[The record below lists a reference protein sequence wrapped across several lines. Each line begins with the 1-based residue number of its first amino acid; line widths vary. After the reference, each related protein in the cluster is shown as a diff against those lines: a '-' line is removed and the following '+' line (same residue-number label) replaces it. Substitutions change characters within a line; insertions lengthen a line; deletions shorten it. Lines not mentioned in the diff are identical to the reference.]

1 MPSCYAY
8 GQSCWYVTYTTG
20 LSCELWGR
28 NITNPNRDCGPF
40 ITIIFFEQGKWFIKL
55 KVGQASYIRPCF
67 ELDPLLEHDSGSNL
81 ARALSKFFRCCFSFL
96 TLLGH
101 FVFRNLLVRKCL
113 SNFFL
118 CTCSFLYFSKGHIP
132 LRHLVYR
139 VHALPGSMRP
149 LIWDFGQLNNEVEAL
164 YTYQIV
170 SRFVSA
176 SLGCQYTIKRDIVIY
191 FLQVIS

>member
-1 MPSCYAY
+1 MLFLLFDVAGSFCFQKPS
-8 GQSCWYVTYTTG
+8 G
-20 LSCELWGR
+20 EKM
-28 NITNPNRDCGPF
+28 F
-40 ITIIFFEQGKWFIKL
+40 I
-55 KVGQASYIRPCF
+55 
-67 ELDPLLEHDSGSNL
+67 
-81 ARALSKFFRCCFSFL
+81 
-96 TLLGH
+96 
-101 FVFRNLLVRKCL
+101 
-113 SNFFL
+113 L

-176 SLGCQYTIKRDIVIY
+176 SLGCQYTIKSNIVIY